1 MFTSNRVKHPGA
13 RHGIL
18 RLWLVATH
26 ATPTVHHVTRPFVNP
41 CVATPAVLHI
51 TRPCVNPC
59 VAYVSVCVCVCVAG
73 CQLPGRLVD
82 RSVGLGPN
90 SPTSLHAIL
99 PAAVRAC
106 MSVTPSLCVRVCAP
120 LIAHEYVRVCAR
132 VGAYMRSMRCMGVGA
147 YRRVHPQVRGHVRVC
162 VCAFVCVCVCVCLC
176 LVAVMPARMCVHQH
190 LVFRSLACRGTHARN
205 VALHNLACVRVTHR
219 PGSR

>member
-1 MFTSNRVKHPGA
+1 MAGRYTCNPYRPP
-13 RHGIL
+13 RHASIRQSMCG
-18 RLWLVATH
+18 
-26 ATPTVHHVTRPFVNP
+26 NP
-41 CVATPAVLHI
+41 C
-51 TRPCVNPC
+51 RPPYHASMRQPMCGVCLCVC
-59 VAYVSVCVCVCVAG
+59 LCVCVAG

-132 VGAYMRSMRCMGVGA
+132 VGAYMRSMRCMGGGA

-162 VCAFVCVCVCVCLC
+162 VCVCVCVCVSVSGC
-176 LVAVMPARMCVHQH
+176 RH
-190 LVFRSLACRGTHARN
+190 ACAH
-205 VALHNLACVRVTHR
+205 VRASE
-219 PGSR
+219 PCFS